1 MRVNWTEDEIRL
13 LLSFYQKMN
22 SGDMHKGHPLV
33 IEASQA
39 LRNLP
44 INYEYSEN
52 DPKFRNP
59 NGIALKLA
67 NFLFLDPNYSGKGM
81 KGCSVLDKKI
91 FNEINMTDFLKIED
105 IDNKNTKYDLEKL
118 IIAFIALI
126 PEMEIKGSPMGQSN
140 PFNGLAHEFNI
151 SYAGSKIKEPQ
162 DGYLNTSPIISF
174 GLGRFSEVPW
184 IVFTAHDQEVMNG
197 IYPVILFYL
206 EQKIAFLCFG
216 VSETNTSEIQ
226 WNTSFISGLKKVSD
240 ILPSTNKYKDSFVH
254 STYSI
259 NKLSS
264 NESTTELTKN
274 LKYLI
279 ENFHQQ
285 FNNMDNIAKENQIL
299 PIHSKNNQFDLNE
312 FTITHK
318 LKKFEANNQL
328 QKMLIEG
335 EIEIVTDETYK
346 IKEKNP
352 SINITSTIYNN
363 KFPDLLIEWGANKKS
378 AVRIPFDSNS
388 GRPIKD
394 TIKNKLIETI
404 DSWVDNPERIS
415 NILLIG
421 GPGNGKTDALE
432 YIIMSLIDKY
442 SLDKTLVLNSLNE
455 QITQNKRKLIVEVN
469 KPDFPFVKIVAIPE
483 ASTGAAGMNKENA
496 LADDFINYLSDPS
509 VLYISCINRG
519 VLEDLKFLAEH
530 KNINFISELI
540 SSISSSIRGKGL
552 ETWPL
557 VNNDKIG
564 VWFMDI
570 DSMFLDFSN
579 QQSPASQIMS
589 KLCIKEQ
596 WDWYENFPIFM
607 NSCPF
612 YSNFIS
618 ISDTEIQNKLN
629 TIFYYFEL
637 ISESKMNFRNY
648 FSFISSLFASN
659 NGISEN
665 PVKFSIDNLN
675 IQNSTIPKERDYIK
689 STLMLMLSSYQ
700 LRLFREWEETFGQII
715 NSAKDLDI
723 GLLNNL
729 VYALRDK
736 DVKSF
741 VFSFQSEYEKR
752 FVKQLTEALDPF
764 YSESSEI
771 VFITE
776 CFSLSM
782 ADGVKSIENTLSLSE
797 KKFFH
802 YLILLE
808 EELKKQQEIDDNN
821 NKIIIVIGVLRVFGA
836 KLASRLVGTKN
847 GHFKNG
853 NIVSEYSQVLEDFQK
868 NKKSLS
874 RRFKKITE
882 SKLAYPIHSFGQPK
896 LNTKESVMIEI
907 SSSSAFNLKENNID
921 FKRSSYK
928 RLYFENDN
936 GFVIPLGYNL
946 FKALK
951 EMEDKL
957 DINSI
962 DSNVISLIERMESLM
977 YAESLKKSENF
988 EDLKLSVE
996 GNELKIEDITL

>member
-1 MRVNWTEDEIRL
+1 MRVNWVEEEIRL
-13 LLSFYQKMN
+13 LLSFYYKMQ
-22 SGDMHKGHPLV
+22 SGEMHKTHPLV
-33 IEASQA
+33 IQASQEI
-39 LRNLP
+39 RNLS
-44 INYEYSEN
+44 INKEYSEK

-91 FNEINMTDFLKIED
+91 FNEFYMTDILKEEAVDYKNHKND
-105 IDNKNTKYDLEKL
+105 IRKL
-118 IIAFIALI
+118 ISAFITLI
-126 PEMEIKGSPMGQSN
+126 PEMGIKGSPMGQN
-140 PFNGLAHEFNI
+140 NVFNGLAHEFNI
-151 SYAGSKIKEPQ
+151 SYAGSNIKPQ
-162 DGYLNTSPIISF
+162 NDDYIKTSPIISY
-174 GLGRFSEVPW
+174 GLGRFSEIPW

-206 EQKIAFLCFG
+206 EQKIAFLCYG

-226 WNTSFISGLKKVSD
+226 WNTSFIKKLKKVSD

-259 NKLSS
+259 NQLSS
-264 NESTTELTKN
+264 NEITTELNQN
-274 LKYLI
+274 LIYLI

-285 FNNMDNIAKENQIL
+285 FNNMDIIAKEDQIL
-299 PIHSKNNQFDLNE
+299 PIHSKDNQFDLNE

-352 SINITSTIYNN
+352 PIDITSSIYNN

-388 GRPIKD
+388 GRPTKD

-404 DSWVDNPERIS
+404 DSWVDNPEGIS
-415 NILLIG
+415 NVLLIG

-432 YIIMSLIDKY
+432 YIIISLIDKY
-442 SLDKTLVLNSLNE
+442 SLDKTSVLNSLNE
-455 QITQNKRKLIVEVN
+455 QITQNKRKLIVDVN
-469 KPDFPFVKIVAIPE
+469 KPNFPFVKIVAIPE
-483 ASTGAAGMNKENA
+483 ASTGANGMSKEKA
-496 LADDFINYLSDPS
+496 LADDFTNYLSDPS

-519 VLEDLKFLAEH
+519 VLEDLKFLSEH
-530 KNINFISELI
+530 LKINFISELI
-540 SSISSSIRGKGL
+540 EEINSSIRGEGL

-557 VNNDKIG
+557 EKNEKIG

-570 DSMFLDFSN
+570 DSMFLDFNN

-596 WDWYENFPIFM
+596 WDWYENFPNFM

-612 YSNFIS
+612 YSNFKS
-618 ISDTEIQNKLN
+618 ISDIKIQKTLN

-659 NGISEN
+659 NGISEY

-675 IQNSTIPKERDYIK
+675 IQNSTFPKDRNYIK
-689 STLMLMLSSYQ
+689 STLILTFSSYQ
-700 LRLFREWEETFGQII
+700 LRLFREWEETFGDII
-715 NSAKDLDI
+715 KSAKGLDI

-729 VYALRDK
+729 VYALDDK
-736 DVKSF
+736 DVKSLI
-741 VFSFQSEYEKR
+741 FSFQSEYEKR
-752 FVKQLTEALDPF
+752 YVKQLTEALDPF

-836 KLASRLVGTKN
+836 KLATRLVGTKN

-853 NIVSEYSQVLEDFQK
+853 NIVSEYSQVLEDFQN
-868 NKKSLS
+868 NKKGLS

-907 SSSSAFNLKENNID
+907 STSTAFKLKENNID

-936 GFVIPLGYNL
+936 KFIIPLGYNL

-951 EMEDKL
+951 ELEEKL

-977 YAESLKKSENF
+977 YADSLKKSDYF

-996 GNELKIEDITL
+996 GIELKIEDITL